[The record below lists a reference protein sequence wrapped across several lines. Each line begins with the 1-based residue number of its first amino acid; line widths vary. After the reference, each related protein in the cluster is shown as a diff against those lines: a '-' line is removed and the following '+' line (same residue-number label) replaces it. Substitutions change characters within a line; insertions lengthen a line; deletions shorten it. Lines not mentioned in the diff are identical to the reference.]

1 MLLGLWVRDAAL
13 RVRHLLGLLLMQVSL
28 LLLLLKHLELLLDR
42 HLELELLLVAARVV
56 CTARLLVMTADEG
69 VVVAGGSPVVVQS
82 VAEEDRRVRQ
92 IVRDG
97 RDELLRLVPS
107 DAARAPVSQ
116 RAANLRDLV
125 VVALVTAPTDP
136 LAPRARPILHHASYH
151 VAYSLPVLVA
161 LSQLML
167 VQEGLGWHVGVVG
180 DGCQTRGRLG
190 RAPGVC
196 RRARGSR
203 DGRGTRCSFSVRP
216 D

>member
-1 MLLGLWVRDAAL
+1 MLLGLWVRNAAL
-13 RVRHLLGLLLMQVSL
+13 RVRQLLGLLLMQVSL

-56 CTARLLVMTADEG
+56 CSARLLVMTADKG

-125 VVALVTAPTDP
+125 VVALITAPTDA
-136 LAPRARPILHHASYH
+136 LAPRARPILHHAGYH
-151 VAYSLPVLVA
+151 VAHSLPVLVA

-167 VQEGLGWHVGVVG
+167 VQERLRWHVRVVG
-180 DGCQTRGRLG
+180 DEGGRQDLLA
-190 RAPGVC
+190 RLLIVDHVEAGVL
-196 RRARGSR
+196 RLLE
-203 DGRGTRCSFSVRP
+203 VE
-216 D
+216 